1 VYLMR
6 RHALVV
12 LVAAVAISC
21 AACSEPGAQDD
32 GQTDVAAPSGEPSGT
47 HLAPDLEARLPDELR
62 AVPLTTASTVGQAVF
77 ADDAWSQVMT
87 EFLDGVDRTPSDLR
101 FAQVWDPGSE
111 LGLDA
116 GVFQVPGVAATA
128 VRQAL
133 VDSARPN
140 APGLT
145 EATETMGGK
154 PVTAVVYPGD
164 GPTLYLYEYDDLVFY
179 VGTRDHDLAVDFL
192 AGLP

>member
-1 VYLMR
+1 MR
-6 RHALVV
+6 RLAIAVT
-12 LVAAVAISC
+12 VAVIAMSC
-21 AACSEPGAQDD
+21 AACSGPGTQEGRQPDPPA
-32 GQTDVAAPSGEPSGT
+32 TSGEPSGT

>member
-1 VYLMR
+1 MLLMR
-6 RHALVV
+6 RRA
-12 LVAAVAISC
+12 VAVMLAVVAISC
-21 AACSEPGAQDD
+21 AACGE
-32 GQTDVAAPSGEPSGT
+32 SGTQPDRQPDPTASSGVPSGT

-62 AVPLTTASTVGQAVF
+62 AVPLTTASTVGEAVF
-77 ADDAWSQVMT
+77 ADDAWSQTMT
-87 EFLDGVDRTPSDLR
+87 EFLDGIDRTPSDLR

-116 GVFQVPGVAATA
+116 GVFQVPGVAAAA
-128 VRQAL
+128 VRRAL

-145 EATETMGGK
+145 EATEMIGDK
-154 PVTAVVYPGD
+154 SVTAVVYPGD
-164 GPTLYLYEYDDLVFY
+164 GPTLYLYEQADVVFY

>member
-1 VYLMR
+1 MR
-6 RHALVV
+6 RHALAVTA
-12 LVAAVAISC
+12 AAVAISC
-21 AACSEPGAQDD
+21 AACSAPGTQENRQSEPS
-32 GQTDVAAPSGEPSGT
+32 APSGEPSGT

-77 ADDAWSQVMT
+77 ADDAWSQAMT
-87 EFLDGVDRTPSDLR
+87 DFLDGVDRTPGDLR

-116 GVFQVPGVAATA
+116 GVFQVPGVAAPA

-145 EATETMGGK
+145 EASETIGGK
-154 PVTAVVYPGD
+154 SVTAVVYPGD
-164 GPTLYLYEYDDLVFY
+164 GPTLYLYEHDDLVFY
-179 VGTRDHDLAVDFL
+179 VGTRDRDLAVDFL